1 MSILQTINYPV
12 QVYRSTDT
20 AAPPLSQTGAAGE
33 IKTILKACLHTGYGT
48 VTAANGWTMAFEDAN
63 KAAFKSTDAR
73 APDDVLFIDNNT
85 ATTATL
91 KAYSAMSD
99 INTGTGLWS
108 DNNSSFYS
116 TNNAAWI
123 LFATPVA
130 FMLLSLC
137 QNSSNNTIAMPL
149 YFGGVSN
156 VAAADNK
163 LCALHHPVVS
173 GSNSAA
179 LSQPFNA
186 AIAKFSGNTDFA
198 VVCVNN
204 ALTTPSAYGNVAFPM
219 YASQANDV
227 RAGLPLFREQAK
239 TANINETMT
248 VAGRDIYRVTV
259 GTSNHVLQIPT
270 DYWSI

>member
-1 MSILQTINYPV
+1 MSILQPINYPV
-12 QVYRSTDT
+12 QVYRSGDT
-20 AAPPLSQTGAAGE
+20 AAPQMTQAGAAGE

-85 ATTATL
+85 ATTATIRG
-91 KAYSAMSD
+91 YSAMSD

-108 DNNSSFYS
+108 DSNSSFYS
-116 TNNAAWI
+116 TNNATWI

-130 FMLLSLC
+130 FLFLSLC

-149 YFGGVSN
+149 YFGSVSN
-156 VAAADNK
+156 VAVADNK
-163 LCALHHPVVS
+163 LCALHHPAVS

-186 AIAKFSGNTDFA
+186 AVTKFGGNTDFA
-198 VVCVNN
+198 VACVNN
-204 ALTTPSAYGNVAFPM
+204 ALTTASAYGNLAFPM
-219 YASQANDV
+219 YLSQANDI

-239 TANINETMT
+239 AANINESIT